1 MKKIYIVKYSGG
13 SYEDYY
19 TIDIFITDNK
29 SNATKYVKKFNK
41 LLKKWNKYYEQF
53 EEDKFGMK
61 WIKDE
66 YVEQHYNRWSSL
78 KNINNCY
85 WHEIEV
91 R

>member
-1 MKKIYIVKYSGG
+1 MKKIYIIKYCGG

-19 TIDIFITDNK
+19 TKDIFITDNK
-29 SNATKYVKKFNK
+29 SNATKYVTKFNK

-53 EEDKFGMK
+53 EEDKCGMK

-66 YVEQHYNRWSSL
+66 YVEQHFNRWNSL

-85 WHEIEV
+85 WQEIEV

>member
-1 MKKIYIVKYSGG
+1 MKKIYIIKYCGG

-19 TIDIFITDNK
+19 TKDIFITDNK
-29 SNATKYVKKFNK
+29 SNATKYVTKFNK

-53 EEDKFGMK
+53 EEGKFGMK

-66 YVEQHYNRWSSL
+66 YVEQYYNRWSSL
-78 KNINNCY
+78 KDINNCY
-85 WHEIEV
+85 WQEIEV